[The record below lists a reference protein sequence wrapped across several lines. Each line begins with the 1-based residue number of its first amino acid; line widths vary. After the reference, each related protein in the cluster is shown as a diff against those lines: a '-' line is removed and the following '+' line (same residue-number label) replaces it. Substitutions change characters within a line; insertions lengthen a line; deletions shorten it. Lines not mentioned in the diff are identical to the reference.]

1 MKIYGLKHSFDGPFV
16 SFFLQ
21 RQNLLPHI
29 RFFFFAVVILKSFNE
44 TIKNRA
50 LKRLHS
56 AVKREL
62 RKCNVENSTT
72 KIDFNSRLGFSNALF
87 LPFRGALDAAV
98 MFYFQGCR
106 AAFSF
111 HVNGAH
117 FADYIDF
124 FTVQFSRCIFLCYA
138 KSFTRPREA
147 DRRGVRDW
155 ARVVV
160 VEEKEV

>member
-56 AVKREL
+56 AVKKEL

-72 KIDFNSRLGFSNALF
+72 KIDFNSRLG
-87 LPFRGALDAAV
+87 ALDTAV

-160 VEEKEV
+160 VEKEV